1 MIFKRNENID
11 VSELDGQKV
20 MMNIELGKYLMLNEV
35 GSSIWDFIDGE
46 NSIEKIVDILTSEYD
61 VQRDECMKSVI
72 NYIEKLKELELIE
85 LV

>member
-35 GSSIWDFIDGE
+35 GSAIWDCIDGQ
-46 NSIEKIVDILTSEYD
+46 NSIEKIVDTLMGEYD
-61 VQRDECMKSVI
+61 IQKDECTKSVVD
-72 NYIEKLKELELIE
+72 YMERLKELELIE
-85 LV
+85 SV